1 MRQKLKT
8 NNCLFFFAII
18 LIVSFQNWQIIKIIR
33 KIKKIGSSDLFFV
46 IFVIIC

>member
-8 NNCLFFFAII
+8 INCLFFFAII
-18 LIVSFQNWQIIKIIR
+18 LIVSFQNWQIKIIR